1 MDYREEQF
9 LRMQQSDT
17 PKVPFY
23 MSYPMQNLYLTEMEY
38 EKDMD
43 RMKELS
49 HVRRIS
55 GPAYVR
61 AGDRTHLS
69 DCEKWNRQRD
79 GRGILGRKQSTA
91 ATTGQTGKHAA
102 TTATAG

>member
-43 RMKELS
+43 RK
-49 HVRRIS
+49 I
-55 GPAYVR
+55 GR
-61 AGDRTHLS
+61 ASCR
-69 DCEKWNRQRD
+69 ERV
-79 GRGILGRKQSTA
+79 
-91 ATTGQTGKHAA
+91 
-102 TTATAG
+102 